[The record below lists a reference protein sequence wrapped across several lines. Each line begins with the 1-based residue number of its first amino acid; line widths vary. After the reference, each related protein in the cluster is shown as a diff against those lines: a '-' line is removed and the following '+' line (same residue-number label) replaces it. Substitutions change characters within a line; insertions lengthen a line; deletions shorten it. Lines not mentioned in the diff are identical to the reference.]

1 MTVRVILIGPPGA
14 GKGTQAAKIR
24 EKRNVAHVSTGDI
37 LRDNVKRG
45 SEIGM
50 RAKSFMESG
59 RLVPDELI
67 IEMIETRLGEKDA
80 ASGFILDGFPRTTS
94 QAEALDRLLAEMS
107 LALDAVVLLEISDE
121 DVVRRLTGRRVCSS
135 CGAIY
140 NAASHPSKIQ
150 GVCDSCGGNV
160 VQRED
165 DKEAVIRNRLAVYHG
180 QTSPVVDYYADK
192 GLLLRV
198 DASKAPDAAMR
209 RLESLEI
216 R

>member
-1 MTVRVILIGPPGA
+1 MRVILIGPPGA

>member
-1 MTVRVILIGPPGA
+1 MMVRVILIGPPGS
-14 GKGTQAAKIR
+14 GKGTQAAKIK

-45 SEIGM
+45 SEIGI
-50 RAKSFMESG
+50 RAKSFMEAG
-59 RLVPDELI
+59 RLVPDELMI
-67 IEMIETRLGEKDA
+67 GMIEVRLGEEDA
-80 ASGFILDGFPRTTS
+80 APGFILDGFPRTTS

-107 LALDAVVLLEISDE
+107 LVLDAVILLEISDE
-121 DVVRRLTGRRVCSS
+121 DVVRRLANRRVCSS

-140 NAASHPSKIQ
+140 NAETHPAKAQ
-150 GVCDSCGGNV
+150 GICDSCGGKV
-160 VQRED
+160 IQRD
-165 DKEAVIRNRLAVYHG
+165 DDNESVIRDRLAVYHG

-198 DASKAPDAAMR
+198 DASKAPDTALR
-209 RLESLEI
+209 RIESIGI